1 MDFQPQSSRQGRGF
15 AALPLAFAVLLRALA
30 VLPRDLTM
38 IAAARCGPATGC
50 VPLPARRFICWE
62 NPNCTVIYLARI
74 ARALQSPFT
83 PLNVFK
89 EN

>member
-1 MDFQPQSSRQGRGF
+1 MDFRPQSSRQGRGF
-15 AALPLAFAVLLRALA
+15 AALPLAFAVLPRALA

-38 IAAARCGPATGC
+38 IAAAMRPCNSLCA
-50 VPLPARRFICWE
+50 LPARRFICWE
-62 NPNCTVIYLARI
+62 NPHCTVIYLARI

>member
-1 MDFQPQSSRQGRGF
+1 M
-15 AALPLAFAVLLRALA
+15 AAHSPRCRPFAVLPRSFA

-38 IAAARCGPATGC
+38 IAAARCGHATAC

-62 NPNCTVIYLARI
+62 NPHCTVIYLARI